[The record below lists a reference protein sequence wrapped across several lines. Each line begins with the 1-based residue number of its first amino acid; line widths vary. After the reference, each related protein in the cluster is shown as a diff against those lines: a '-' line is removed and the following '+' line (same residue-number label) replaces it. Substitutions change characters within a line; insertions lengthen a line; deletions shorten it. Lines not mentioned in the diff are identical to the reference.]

1 MTKSKGR
8 MSIKPMLK
16 RQLEIIITAE
26 PFVE

>member
-1 MTKSKGR
+1 MTKSKRR
-8 MSIKPMLK
+8 MSIKPVVK

>member
-8 MSIKPMLK
+8 MSAKPMVK

>member
-1 MTKSKGR
+1 MTKSKEGP
-8 MSIKPMLK
+8 SIKPVVK

>member
-1 MTKSKGR
+1 MTKSEGR
-8 MSIKPMLK
+8 MSIKPVVK

>member
-8 MSIKPMLK
+8 MSIKPVVK